1 VKNKLKSAAFRYLA
15 AVSLLAAWSLNAAAA
30 DAVKVDK
37 EKKTV
42 SIPCKVAPRKLPDL
56 SEVYPLEVI
65 CTLGKGA
72 DGKRAQKSHETVV
85 LSDVK
90 PSEVAKALES
100 LGLKPGKP
108 AKGEEAKAEG
118 PEVEVFIDITKD
130 GSTDRQP
137 IEKLIV
143 DRKTGKAMPKLK
155 WHFTG
160 SVMSQPDPDKPEKVY
175 GADHTG
181 TLIAIFPVTDETVIQ
196 TGLTMKQEKLIKLET
211 NKKLL
216 PAEGTDVTLV
226 IVAK

>member
-1 VKNKLKSAAFRYLA
+1 VKNGLKNGVLRGIAAG
-15 AVSLLAAWSLNAAAA
+15 SLLVAWSLNAAAG
-30 DAVKVDK
+30 DAIKVDK
-37 EKKTV
+37 EKKSV

-65 CTLGKGA
+65 CTLAKGA

-85 LSDVK
+85 VTDVK
-90 PSEVAKALES
+90 PSEVAKSLEG
-100 LGLKPGKP
+100 LGLKAGKP
-108 AKGEEAKAEG
+108 AKGEGAKAEG
-118 PEVEVFIDITKD
+118 PEVEVFLETTKD
-130 GSTDRQP
+130 GATDRQP

-160 SVMSQPDPDKPEKVY
+160 SVMTQPDPEKPEKVY

-181 TLIAIFPVTDETVIQ
+181 TLIAIFPVTDETVVQ
-196 TGLTMKQEKLIKLET
+196 TGLTMKEEKLIKLET

-226 IVAK
+226 IVVK

>member
-1 VKNKLKSAAFRYLA
+1 VKNNLKSAPFLCFATAGLWM
-15 AVSLLAAWSLNAAAA
+15 AWSHNAAGA
-30 DAVKVDK
+30 DAIKTDK
-37 EKKTV
+37 DKRSV

-65 CTLGKGA
+65 CTLTKGA

-85 LSDVK
+85 VSDVK
-90 PSEVAKALES
+90 PSEVAKALEG

-108 AKGEEAKAEG
+108 AKGEGAKAEG
-118 PEVEVFIDITKD
+118 PEVEVFIETRTD
-130 GSTDRQP
+130 GAIDRQP

-160 SVMSQPDPDKPEKVY
+160 SVMTQPDPDKPEKVY

-181 TLIAIFPVTDETVIQ
+181 TLIAIFPVTDEAVIQ
-196 TGLTMKQEKLIKLET
+196 TGLTMKEEKLIKLET

>member
-1 VKNKLKSAAFRYLA
+1 MKNELNSAAFRCLA
-15 AVSLLAAWSLNAAAA
+15 AVSLLTAWLLNATGA
-30 DAVKVDK
+30 DAIKVDK
-37 EKKTV
+37 EKKSV

-65 CTLGKGA
+65 CTLGKAA

-85 LSDVK
+85 VSDVK
-90 PSEVAKALES
+90 PSEVAKALEG

-108 AKGEEAKAEG
+108 AKGEGAKADG
-118 PEVEVFIDITKD
+118 PEVEVFIETTKD
-130 GSTDRQP
+130 GATDRQP

-160 SVMSQPDPDKPEKVY
+160 SVMTQPDPDKPEKVY

-196 TGLTMKQEKLIKLET
+196 TGLTMKEEKLIKLET